1 MAIDQRTIDKLMTI
15 DNVASLRKAIKELWE
30 ELKAHRDPASDPNR
44 VVQRS
49 SDFAGEMTDDE
60 E

>member
-30 ELKAHRDPASDPNR
+30 EVKAKRDPASDPNR
-44 VVQRS
+44 VLQRN
-49 SDFAGEMTDDE
+49 SDFGGGAPEDE
-60 E
+60 